1 MAWLCGM
8 LCGSFGQVFP
18 GRSAVL
24 LNKFVLVVV
33 CSQFLQ
39 PWLVSAQQQ
48 ATSGVQAD
56 ISVQASADPDFTARQ
71 RQLQQVRQQ
80 GDLERADALA
90 TQYLAAAEQRA
101 NLLQMGQA
109 YHELGNNAMARN
121 DYPLA
126 KQHLE
131 QAVSLL
137 TQNSEQNG
145 AQKPL
150 ADALRRLGMV
160 YRYQSDY
167 GTALTYVYRAMQIYQ
182 QLQEEAEIASINGNI
197 GTILEKMGQY
207 EAALQAH
214 QQELAYYARQGESQD
229 MAGVLFNLANLHHR
243 LGEPAKALQ
252 YYLHVMQLDLAS
264 GNKSDIAYSHNK
276 LAFLYTDLGQL
287 DKADAHIRQ
296 ALQLFAEIG
305 AKRDLDWAR
314 TVEAKL
320 ALARGKPQQ
329 ARQILDAVIQRATEQ
344 QYLSLLVDAY
354 ELAATVALQQQDD
367 AAAMV
372 YINAGI
378 AQAKQNHEQGRE
390 AKLQQMRVTLLLK
403 KDDAPAA
410 LAALLAQKQLDDEIF
425 NTKRAA
431 AIAAL
436 QAQTDYTNQQ
446 YQIER
451 LQHEKDLQQARLE
464 QQKLTRNFWIYGLL
478 AGFVLLILL
487 YRRYL
492 QHRQNLAL
500 EHQVSV
506 RTAELQQKNTELALA
521 YQQLET
527 ISLTDKLTGL
537 SNRHFLESHIDN
549 ELELCRRQ
557 WHDWQQRHLNTLE
570 TGDRV
575 NMPEH
580 SELAVFLID
589 LDHFK
594 QLNDQYGHH
603 AGDDVLQQVKQR
615 MQQVFR
621 QTDYLVRWGGEE
633 FVVVA
638 RQINRAQASQLASR
652 FVTQVAATPFML
664 AAQQPLAVTCS
675 VGFACYPLPLDK
687 DPGRH
692 FETLLKIADCCLYAA
707 KYSGR
712 NGWAGLT
719 DISPDLPQ
727 LPVHLC
733 AEKLQSLQQQGL
745 LQLAH
750 SFATLQWPP
759 ATRQQ
764 AKD

>member
-1 MAWLCGM
+1 MRM
-8 LCGSFGQVFP
+8 
-18 GRSAVL
+18 
-24 LNKFVLVVV
+24 FVLALV

-39 PWLVSAQQQ
+39 PCFVRAQQPATTPEAATPAAADFSAQTSTASDFKARQQELQQ
-48 ATSGVQAD
+48 A
-56 ISVQASADPDFTARQ
+56 
-71 RQLQQVRQQ
+71 LKQ
-80 GDLERADALA
+80 GNLALA
-90 TQYLAAAEQRA
+90 DTLAAQYLQAAEQQA
-101 NLLQMGQA
+101 NVLQMGQA
-109 YHELGNNAMARN
+109 YHQLANNAMARN

-126 KQHLE
+126 KQQLE

-137 TQNSEQNG
+137 TQSSEQNG
-145 AQKPL
+145 DRRPL
-150 ADALRRLGMV
+150 AAALRRLGMV

-167 GTALTYVYRAMQIYQ
+167 SKALDYVYRALQIYQ
-182 QLQEEAEIASINGNI
+182 LLQDQSEIATCYGNI

-214 QQELAYYARQGESQD
+214 QQELDYYARQGNQQD
-229 MAGVLFNLANLHHR
+229 MASVLFNLANLNHK
-243 LGEPAKALQ
+243 LGDPAKALQ
-252 YYLHVMQLDLAS
+252 YYLQVMQLDLAS
-264 GNKSDIAYSHNK
+264 GDKRDIAYSHNK

-287 DKADAHIRQ
+287 DQAGEHIRQ

-305 AKRDLDWAR
+305 AKRDLDWAH

-320 ALARGKPQQ
+320 ALAQSEPQQ
-329 ARQILDAVIQRATEQ
+329 ARQILDGVIQRATER
-344 QYLSLLVDAY
+344 QYLTLLVDAY
-354 ELAATVALQQQDD
+354 VLAAEAALQQQDET
-367 AAAMV
+367 AAMV

-378 AQAKQNHEQGRE
+378 GQAKQNHEQGQE
-390 AKLQQMRVTLLLK
+390 AKLQQMRVSLLLK

-425 NTKRAA
+425 DSKRAS
-431 AIAAL
+431 AIAAI
-436 QAQTDYTNQQ
+436 QAQTDYTRQQ

-478 AGFVLLILL
+478 AAFILLISL

-500 EHQVSV
+500 EHEVSV
-506 RTAELQQKNTELALA
+506 RTAELQQTNTELALA
-521 YQQLET
+521 YQQLEA

-537 SNRHFLESHIDN
+537 ANRHFLESHIDK

-557 WHDWQQRHLNTLE
+557 WHDWQLQQQSAAEAGVVLE
-570 TGDRV
+570 KPD
-575 NMPEH
+575 H
-580 SELAVFLID
+580 AELAVFLID

-594 QLNDQYGHH
+594 QLNDQHGHH

-638 RQINRAQASQLASR
+638 RQINRAEASQLASR
-652 FVTQVAATPFML
+652 FVTQVAQTPFVL
-664 AAQQPLAVTCS
+664 SGQQPLAVTCS

-707 KYSGR
+707 KFSGR
-712 NGWAGLT
+712 HGWVGLT
-719 DISPDLPQ
+719 DISAELPQ
-727 LPVHLC
+727 LPAHLC
-733 AEKLQSLQQQGL
+733 AEKLQSWHQQGL
-745 LQLAH
+745 LQLQH
-750 SFATLQWPP
+750 SYARLQWPP
-759 ATRQQ
+759 AATQPGSS
-764 AKD
+764 

>member
-1 MAWLCGM
+1 MK
-8 LCGSFGQVFP
+8 
-18 GRSAVL
+18 
-24 LNKFVLVVV
+24 KFVLAVV
-33 CSQFLQ
+33 CAQLLQ

-48 ATSGVQAD
+48 TTSGVKTD
-56 ISVQASADPDFTARQ
+56 ISVQTSVDPDFTARQ
-71 RQLQQVRQQ
+71 LQLQQARQQ
-80 GDLERADALA
+80 GDLALADALA
-90 TQYLAAAEQRA
+90 TQYLTAAEQQA
-101 NLLQMGQA
+101 DLLQMGQA

-137 TQNSEQNG
+137 TQNNEQNG
-145 AQKPL
+145 DAKPL
-150 ADALRRLGMV
+150 AAALRRLGMV

-167 GTALTYVYRAMQIYQ
+167 STALDYVYRAMQIYQ
-182 QLQEEAEIASINGNI
+182 LLQDQAEIANSYGSV

-214 QQELAYYARQGESQD
+214 QQELEYYARQGKSSD
-229 MAGVLFNLANLHHR
+229 MASVLFNLANLNHK
-243 LGEPAKALQ
+243 LGDPAKALQ
-252 YYLHVMQLDLAS
+252 YYLQVMQLDLAS
-264 GNKSDIAYSHNK
+264 GDKRNIAYSHNK

-287 DKADAHIRQ
+287 DKAGEHIRQ

-320 ALARGKPQQ
+320 ALANGKPQQ
-329 ARQILDAVIQRATEQ
+329 ARQILDAVIQRATER

-425 NTKRAA
+425 NSKRAA
-431 AIAAL
+431 AIAAI
-436 QAQTDYTNQQ
+436 QAQTDYTSQQ

-478 AGFVLLILL
+478 AGFVLLISL

-500 EHQVSV
+500 EHQVNV

-537 SNRHFLESHIDN
+537 SNRHFLESHIDK

-557 WHDWQQRHLNTLE
+557 WHDWQQHHNRLE
-570 TGDRV
+570 AADRV
-575 NMPEH
+575 SMPEH

-594 QLNDQYGHH
+594 QLNDQHGHH
-603 AGDDVLQQVKQR
+603 AGDDVLRQVKQR

-638 RQINRAQASQLASR
+638 RQINRAEASQLASR

-707 KYSGR
+707 KHSGR

-719 DISPDLPQ
+719 DISPDLPL
-727 LPVHLC
+727 LPAHLC
-733 AEKLQSLQQQGL
+733 AEKLQSWQQQGL
-745 LQLAH
+745 LQLVH
-750 SFATLQWPP
+750 SFARLQWPP
-759 ATRQQ
+759 LARQ
-764 AKD
+764 